1 MTEGNRY
8 NRSLYTF
15 TKAKKTLCLL
25 HQNNNKKGVIM
36 GYQFF
41 HIETYARVAKSY
53 EKRNNNKKKGV
64 GQGRK
69 K

>member
-8 NRSLYTF
+8 IGLYTF

-41 HIETYARVAKSY
+41 HIETYARVANPT
-53 EKRNNNKKKGV
+53 KREITIKK
-64 GQGRK
+64 RE
-69 K
+69 